1 MVVQEAAGRYY
12 YATTTGIYN
21 VVLSGNLICSNTSSG
36 INVIK
41 PCNLTPAFAEA
52 GADKRICIAD
62 SAFIKGSVS
71 GTAKRASWSGG
82 NGLFIPNKD
91 SLEIIYVPTA
101 AEVTAGKLKLY
112 LTGIR
117 RPLLPRLRSLM
128 FPSGVGMGSGL
139 GGVR

>member
-71 GTAKRASWSGG
+71 GTAKHASWSGG

-117 RPLLPRLRSLM
+117 RPLLPRLPCFGRS
-128 FPSGVGMGSGL
+128 G
-139 GGVR
+139 R